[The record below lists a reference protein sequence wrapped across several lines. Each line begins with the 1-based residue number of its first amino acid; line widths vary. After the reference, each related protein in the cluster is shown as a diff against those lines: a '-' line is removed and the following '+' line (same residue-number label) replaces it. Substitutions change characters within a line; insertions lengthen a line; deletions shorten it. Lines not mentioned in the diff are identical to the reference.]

1 VIHQGDLFD
10 VLPTLDAESIDAC
23 VTDPPYGIGFMGR
36 EWDTFKPGTGKH
48 RKLMHPRERQA
59 LDKIVSDNPNINGRT
74 RSPALS
80 PSQID
85 YDYSTAGLRGFQQW
99 TERWAAEVLR
109 VLKPGAYIVV
119 CGAPRSHHRMMC
131 GLEDAG
137 FVVRDCFAW
146 LFLSGFPKSHNF
158 GCKCGGNA
166 LPYNHDAEPEA
177 ERDLRRVR
185 GADVSTAVNAGD
197 EQGQILLDGLPEYG
211 APAPRQANRSGVDEG
226 REQPGLDW
234 RQLHRAGEG
243 LSHDSDA
250 GSSASESERLRAG
263 AYRRRG
269 EDAGTPAEGGR
280 GSASRGPRPREQR
293 PGEPEDLRLPSS
305 ALADG
310 ASDRR
315 ARCERCGGLTAARG
329 VGTALK
335 PAHEPICIA
344 WKPFKGT
351 IAGNYITHGTGGLDI
366 EGCRIGADRIVGTR
380 GAGGQHGKFSPIGE
394 SEYDHFSRWPS
405 NVLLES
411 PEAYA
416 EIAPYL
422 YVAKPSRK
430 ERDYGCESLPQK
442 TAAELTGRKP
452 GSAGLQNPRAGIRAG
467 SMDRDINAR
476 VARNI
481 HPTVKPVELMR
492 WLVRL
497 VTPPGGTVLDPFT
510 GSGTTGMACRY
521 ELRPFVGIER
531 EADYIA
537 IAERR
542 IAAVAPLFGEATA

>member
-1 VIHQGDLFD
+1 
-10 VLPTLDAESIDAC
+10 
-23 VTDPPYGIGFMGR
+23 M
-36 EWDTFKPGTGKH
+36 
-48 RKLMHPRERQA
+48 
-59 LDKIVSDNPNINGRT
+59 
-74 RSPALS
+74 
-80 PSQID
+80 
-85 YDYSTAGLRGFQQW
+85 
-99 TERWAAEVLR
+99 
-109 VLKPGAYIVV
+109 
-119 CGAPRSHHRMMC
+119 
-131 GLEDAG
+131 
-137 FVVRDCFAW
+137 
-146 LFLSGFPKSHNF
+146 
-158 GCKCGGNA
+158 
-166 LPYNHDAEPEA
+166 
-177 ERDLRRVR
+177 RRVR
-185 GADVSTAVNAGD
+185 DADVSTAVNAGD
-197 EQGQILLDGLPEYG
+197 EQGQVLHDGLQE
-211 APAPRQANRSGVDEG
+211 PAYPHTGKRTVSGVDEG
-226 REQPGLDW
+226 ENNPAWKGGSYIEPEKGYRMIRMPDHPRA
-234 RQLHRAGEG
+234 RQNGYVLEHVVIAEKMLRT
-243 LSHDSDA
+243 
-250 GSSASESERLRAG
+250 SAEV
-263 AYRRRG
+263 
-269 EDAGTPAEGGR
+269 GR
-280 GSASRGPRPREQR
+280 GSASQGPRPANND
-293 PGEPEDLRLPSS
+293 PANLKSTTPISNTGC
-305 ALADG
+305 G

-315 ARCERCGGLTAARG
+315 SRCERCGGLTEARG
-329 VGTALK
+329 LGTALK